1 MGASLPFFGLLLS
14 TTCHILVGSPQY
26 ITVGQITELILQF
39 AKSVPVEL
47 FVFLGSIL
55 EEIIAPIPSPLIMT
69 TAGLVA
75 ESQGYKLAGLL
86 WLALIGAFGKTVAS
100 IAIYKIADKAEDIL
114 TSRFGKYL
122 GISHKHIEALG
133 SYLSGSR
140 WDDVLL
146 AASRAIP
153 IMPTFV
159 VSFAA
164 GAIKYNLRSF
174 LVASFIG
181 LFIRNVLYLAAGSF
195 GASHIADFV
204 SLVEDFQY
212 IGLAGAVFV
221 GVIAIII
228 AKKGKAHFEER
239 VMKGKNKKES
249 Q

>member
-1 MGASLPFFGLLLS
+1 MGQL
-14 TTCHILVGSPQY
+14 
-26 ITVGQITELILQF
+26 TELILQF
-39 AKSVPVEL
+39 AKMVPVEL
-47 FVFLGSIL
+47 FVFFGSIL
-55 EEIIAPIPSPLIMT
+55 EEIVAPIPSPLIMT

-75 ESQGYKLAGLL
+75 ETQGYKLAGLL
-86 WLALIGAFGKTVAS
+86 FLALIGALGKTVAS
-100 IAIYKIADKAEDIL
+100 IVIYKIADKAEDIL
-114 TSRFGKYL
+114 TSRFGRML

-153 IMPTFV
+153 VMPTFV

-164 GAIKYNLRSF
+164 GAIKYDLKSF

-181 LFIRNVLYLAAGSF
+181 LFIRNVLFLAAGSL

-204 SLVEDFQY
+204 ALVEDYQY

-228 AKKGKAHFEER
+228 AKKGKAHFEAR
-239 VMKGKNKKES
+239 VLKGKKKDAKE
-249 Q
+249 